1 MLVFFF
7 PVSVRFSFI
16 FHVTS
21 MQRTDVGD
29 LVVTADS
36 NTQKTPIQVLYHTD
50 LTSDNPRT
58 QWFVPLSQ

>member
-1 MLVFFF
+1 MLGFFF
-7 PVSVRFSFI
+7 SPVSVRFSFI

-36 NTQKTPIQVLYHTD
+36 NTQKTPIQVYHTD
-50 LTSDNPRT
+50 LTGDNPRT